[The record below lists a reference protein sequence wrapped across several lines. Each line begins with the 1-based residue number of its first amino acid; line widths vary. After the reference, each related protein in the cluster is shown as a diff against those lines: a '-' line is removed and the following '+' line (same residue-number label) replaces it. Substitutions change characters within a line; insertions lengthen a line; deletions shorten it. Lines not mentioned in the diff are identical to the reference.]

1 MDQEQIFVLNQK
13 LLSFTSDM
21 WIEDAQG
28 NRAFLIQGR
37 AFSIHQTHYLMDLQG
52 NPLYE
57 ISQAL
62 AHLHQTFEIKRG
74 AQVVASV
81 QKALVN
87 FMGDRFT
94 ITLANGEQLQ
104 MTGNWIDREFHVSE
118 NGRDVILTSRQWF
131 SLRDTYGVQIAPG
144 FDVPLGLAIVVA
156 LERMEW
162 EERNRR

>member
-28 NRAFLIQGR
+28 NQVFAVKGR
-37 AFSIHQTHYLMDLQG
+37 AFSIHQTHVLTDQQG

-62 AHLHQTFEIKRG
+62 AHLHQTFEIKRDD
-74 AQVVASV
+74 QLVASV

-94 ITLANGEQLQ
+94 ITMADGEQLQ
-104 MTGNWIDREFHVSE
+104 MTGNWIDREFHV
-118 NGRDVILTSRQWF
+118 GRGDKDVILVSRRWF
-131 SLRDTYGVQIAPG
+131 SMRDAYGIQIAPG

-162 EERNRR
+162 EERRH